1 MCRSYCSPAC
11 VSCCMTSLCQHYTN
25 IFSSSIWRAHTG
37 TLLGLRGA
45 LLHSLQLII
54 YKHHFKW
61 SEINLQKSKIHYI
74 TATKP
79 HIFIILFCS
88 LFQHRDRTELVIGDD
103 NLVMLTITAV
113 NQGEGAYETE
123 LFARIPPEADYIGVS
138 RRVEVNFHLVLFFPI
153 FNTCKLFL

>member
-1 MCRSYCSPAC
+1 M
-11 VSCCMTSLCQHYTN
+11 
-25 IFSSSIWRAHTG
+25 
-37 TLLGLRGA
+37 
-45 LLHSLQLII
+45 
-54 YKHHFKW
+54 W
-61 SEINLQKSKIHYI
+61 SELNLQKSEIHYI